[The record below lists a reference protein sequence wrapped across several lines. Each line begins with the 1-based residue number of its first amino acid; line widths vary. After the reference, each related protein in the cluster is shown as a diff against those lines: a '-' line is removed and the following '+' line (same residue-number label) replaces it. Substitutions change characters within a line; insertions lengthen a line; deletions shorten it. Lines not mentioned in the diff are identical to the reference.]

1 MRADHPLSPPFQSI
15 QSFPAFDRVTTE
27 DLAPART
34 LYSSAAWL
42 RLLDRHGH
50 GYTYVLL
57 RQGRD
62 VALCPV
68 TEGVGVHAR
77 RYHPD
82 FLLADCVP
90 AEACVVVGPRTGYR
104 NELLSG
110 VHPFSTG
117 ALVGGL
123 QDAAPGRVI
132 LLPYL
137 SAADAARFTAAGHPA
152 GLVAW
157 EAWLDVPDGGFDSYL
172 DSVTQSR
179 RRQIKADPR
188 RVALNGL
195 TFQVSPLDE
204 HAPFQDIAR
213 LLVQHEKK
221 YDPSYDRP
229 PSEFLPYLTLC
240 ADVPGAY
247 VILAHLN
254 GRAVGCHVVF
264 HYGDVLWVR
273 LFGVDESL
281 EETRS
286 SYFSLMF
293 YEPLKLAHSL
303 GASAVH
309 LGIAASDTKL
319 RRGARLEP
327 LWTVALVDDDGVGEQ
342 ARRGLR
348 SRSCDLPDPLPAS
361 IVRPDAP

>member
-1 MRADHPLSPPFQSI
+1 MRADRPLSPSFQSI
-15 QSFPAFDRVTTE
+15 QSFPSFDQVTAE

-57 RQGRD
+57 RQGRG

-68 TEGVGVHAR
+68 AEGVGAHAR
-77 RYHPD
+77 RYHPE

-110 VHPFSTG
+110 VSPFSTG
-117 ALVGGL
+117 AFVEGL
-123 QDAAPGRVI
+123 QDAAQGRVV

-137 SAADAARFTAAGHPA
+137 SGTDATRLTAGGHPA

-157 EAWLDVPDGGFDSYL
+157 EAWLDVPDGGFDGYL
-172 DSVTQSR
+172 GSLGQSR
-179 RRQIKADPR
+179 RRQVKTDLR
-188 RVALNGL
+188 QVAHNGL
-195 TFQVSPLDE
+195 TFQVLPLDE
-204 HAPFQDIAR
+204 HAPFHDIAR
-213 LLVQHEKK
+213 LLVLHEKK
-221 YDPSYDRP
+221 YNPSYDRP
-229 PSEFLPYLTLC
+229 PSEFIPYLTLC

-247 VILAHLN
+247 VILARLD

-264 HYGDVLWVR
+264 HYRDVLWVR

-281 EETRS
+281 KETRS

-293 YEPLKLAHSL
+293 YEPLKLAHRL
-303 GASAVH
+303 GASSVH

-327 LWTVALVDDDGVGEQ
+327 LWTVALVDDDDVGER
-342 ARRGLR
+342 ARQGLR

-361 IVRPDAP
+361 IIPPDAP